1 MIEKLKQMKEKFI
14 QITGLIS
21 DPSVIADTKRWQQL
35 CKEHANLEPIVE
47 KFSEYEKTES
57 DIASAESLK
66 AIETDPEMIAM
77 ANDEIYELKDKLSVF
92 TRTKDKHGRRTRI
105 IRDVWRAK
113 FHPGLPEQYIP
124 FAKNWIV
131 KGYIVKEG
139 LTKMF
144 DFKDLVGIQGY
155 TMDVFHDEDE

>member
-1 MIEKLKQMKEKFI
+1 MVNILLGSLHIKVAQPKKKASSGPKWESNKIQRGVVIEEDNGDFKVKVEVVDEKGTKQE
-14 QITGLIS
+14 LILPFTPDS
-21 DPSVIADTKRWQQL
+21 
-35 CKEHANLEPIVE
+35 
-47 KFSEYEKTES
+47 
-57 DIASAESLK
+57 
-66 AIETDPEMIAM
+66 
-77 ANDEIYELKDKLSVF
+77 YELKDKLSVF

-105 IRDVWRAK
+105 IRDVWHAK